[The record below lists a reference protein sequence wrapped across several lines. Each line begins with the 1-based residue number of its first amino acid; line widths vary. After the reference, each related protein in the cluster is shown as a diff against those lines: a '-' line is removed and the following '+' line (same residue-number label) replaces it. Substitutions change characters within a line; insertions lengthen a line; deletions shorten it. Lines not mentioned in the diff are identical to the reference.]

1 MYGAAI
7 RARGTG
13 LALPCGFVESAGRK
27 QSQRGYFTLAV
38 IPAELDVRPSALP
51 AATAGARLGAAL
63 GLGAVIAFA
72 LSLQYLAQPFVWRN
86 WPVEEVL
93 QGWLFI
99 FRDRL
104 IVTVLIA
111 AAISATAL
119 VRTESL
125 QLRAV
130 LLAVGVVIGAV
141 SGELSVRRL
150 YGQFDGSSSLSAH
163 ALRWSAVALAV
174 SAMFYLWRVSS
185 DANEQLRNETLRRL
199 NTEHQLTNTRLA
211 ALRSQIEPHFLFN
224 TLATLRWLQRTE
236 PEAGARMLASF
247 IDYLRRMAPMLECSE
262 VSLGEEI
269 DLMRAYLE
277 VVEMRMGGRLHVA
290 IDVPLNLRR
299 ARVPPLALAT
309 LVENA
314 VKHGISPAQ
323 YGGKITIRAHEVA
336 QQLVLSVTDTGVG
349 FNPGSGSGT
358 GIGLSN
364 VCSRLSTL
372 YGALGSL
379 RVEAN
384 TPTGVRATLRL
395 PCHLAPPQ

>member
-1 MYGAAI
+1 MLGESNSSVAI
-7 RARGTG
+7 
-13 LALPCGFVESAGRK
+13 
-27 QSQRGYFTLAV
+27 FTLSI
-38 IPAELDVRPSALP
+38 IPTELDVRPSALP
-51 AATAGARLGAAL
+51 AATAGARLGTAL

-72 LSLQYLAQPFVWRN
+72 LSLQYFAQPFVWRN

-93 QGWLFI
+93 EGWLFI

-111 AAISATAL
+111 AAIGVTAL

-141 SGELSVRRL
+141 SGEFIVRRS
-150 YGQFDGSSSLSAH
+150 YGQFDGSSSLTAH

-174 SAMFYLWRVSS
+174 SAMFYLWRMSS

-199 NTEHQLTNTRLA
+199 NTEHLLTNTRLA

-247 IDYLRRMAPMLECSE
+247 IDYLRRMAAMLECSE

-290 IDVPLNLRR
+290 IDVPLDLRR

-323 YGGKITIRAHEVA
+323 FGGEIAILAHEVA
-336 QQLVLSVTDTGVG
+336 HQLVLSVTDTGAG

-395 PCHLAPPQ
+395 PCHLVPPQ

>member
-1 MYGAAI
+1 MPAAAGGARVGAA
-7 RARGTG
+7 
-13 LALPCGFVESAGRK
+13 LC
-27 QSQRGYFTLAV
+27 
-38 IPAELDVRPSALP
+38 
-51 AATAGARLGAAL
+51 LGAA
-63 GLGAVIAFA
+63 VAFA
-72 LSLQYLAQPFVWRN
+72 LSTQYLAQPFVWRN

-93 QGWLFI
+93 EGWLFI

-104 IVTVLIA
+104 IVMVLIA
-111 AAISATAL
+111 AAISATVL

-125 QLRAV
+125 KLRAV
-130 LLAVGVVIGAV
+130 LVAAGVIVGAV
-141 SGELSVRRL
+141 SGESIVRRL
-150 YGQFDGSSSLSAH
+150 YGTFDSGEALTAN

-174 SAMFYLWRVSS
+174 SAMFYLWRMSS
-185 DANEQLRNETLRRL
+185 DSHEQLRSEALRRL

-247 IDYLRRMAPMLECSE
+247 VDYLRRMAPMLDCSE
-262 VSLGEEI
+262 VALGEEI
-269 DLMRAYLE
+269 DLMRAYLA

-290 IDVPLNLRR
+290 INVPPELCH

-314 VKHGISPAQ
+314 VKHGISRAKD
-323 YGGKITIRAHEVA
+323 GGEIAIHALRDGG
-336 QQLVLSVTDTGVG
+336 QLVVSVTDTGAG
-349 FNPGSGSGT
+349 ISPGSGGGT

-372 YGALGSL
+372 YGALGTL

-384 TPTGVRATLRL
+384 TPTGVCATLRL
-395 PCHLAPPQ
+395 PCRLLEP

>member
-1 MYGAAI
+1 VLGESNSSVAI
-7 RARGTG
+7 
-13 LALPCGFVESAGRK
+13 
-27 QSQRGYFTLAV
+27 FTLSI
-38 IPAELDVRPSALP
+38 IPTELDVRPSALP
-51 AATAGARLGAAL
+51 AATAGARLGTAL

-72 LSLQYLAQPFVWRN
+72 LSLQYFAQPFVWRN

-93 QGWLFI
+93 EGWLFI

-111 AAISATAL
+111 AAIGVTAL
-119 VRTESL
+119 VRTEWL

-141 SGELSVRRL
+141 SGELIVRRL
-150 YGQFDGSSSLSAH
+150 YGQFDGSSSLTAH

-174 SAMFYLWRVSS
+174 SAMFYLWRMSS
-185 DANEQLRNETLRRL
+185 DANEQLRTETLRRL
-199 NTEHQLTNTRLA
+199 DTEHQLTNTRLA

-323 YGGKITIRAHEVA
+323 YGGEITILAHEVA
-336 QQLVLSVTDTGVG
+336 HQLVLSVTDTGVG
-349 FNPGSGSGT
+349 FNPGFGSGT

-364 VCSRLSTL
+364 VCARLSTL

-395 PCHLAPPQ
+395 PCHLVSPQ

>member
-1 MYGAAI
+1 MSI
-7 RARGTG
+7 IT
-13 LALPCGFVESAGRK
+13 
-27 QSQRGYFTLAV
+27 T
-38 IPAELDVRPSALP
+38 ELDVRPSALP
-51 AATAGARLGAAL
+51 AATAGARLGTAL

-72 LSLQYLAQPFVWRN
+72 LSLQYFAQPFVWRN

-93 QGWLFI
+93 EGWLFI

-141 SGELSVRRL
+141 SGELIVRRL
-150 YGQFDGSSSLSAH
+150 YGQFDGSSSLTAH

-174 SAMFYLWRVSS
+174 SAMFYLWRMSS

-199 NTEHQLTNTRLA
+199 NTEHLLTNTRLA

-247 IDYLRRMAPMLECSE
+247 IDYLRRMATMLECSE

-290 IDVPLNLRR
+290 IDVPLDLRR

-323 YGGKITIRAHEVA
+323 YGGEIAILAHEVA
-336 QQLVLSVTDTGVG
+336 HQLVLSVTDTGAG

-395 PCHLAPPQ
+395 PCHLVPPQ

>member
-1 MYGAAI
+1 MSI
-7 RARGTG
+7 
-13 LALPCGFVESAGRK
+13 
-27 QSQRGYFTLAV
+27 
-38 IPAELDVRPSALP
+38 IPTELDLRPSALA

-63 GLGAVIAFA
+63 VVGAAIAFA
-72 LSLQYLAQPFVWRN
+72 LSLEYLAQPFVWRN
-86 WPVEEVL
+86 WPAEEVL
-93 QGWLFI
+93 EGWLVI

-104 IVTVLIA
+104 IVTVLMA
-111 AAISATAL
+111 AAITVTAL

-125 QLRAV
+125 QLRAI
-130 LLAVGVVIGAV
+130 LLAVGVFIGAV
-141 SGELSVRRL
+141 SGELVVRRL
-150 YGQFDGSSSLSAH
+150 HGQFEGSGSLTAH

-174 SAMFYLWRVSS
+174 SAMFYLWRMSS
-185 DANEQLRNETLRRL
+185 DANEQLRNETLRSV
-199 NTEHQLTNTRLA
+199 NIEHQLTNTRLA

-236 PEAGARMLASF
+236 PEAGARLLANF
-247 IDYLRRMAPMLECSE
+247 IDYLRRIGPMLECTE
-262 VSLGEEI
+262 VALGDEI

-277 VVEMRMGGRLHVA
+277 VVEMRMGERLHVA
-290 IDVPLNLRR
+290 IDVPQNLRG

-314 VKHGISPAQ
+314 VKHGISRAQ
-323 YGGKITIRAHEVA
+323 KGGEIAILAREVA
-336 QQLVLSVTDTGVG
+336 HQLVLSVTDTGVG
-349 FNPGSGSGT
+349 FNPGSGGGT

-384 TPTGVRATLRL
+384 TPSGVRATLRL
-395 PCHLAPPQ
+395 PCNLVSSQ

>member
-1 MYGAAI
+1 VLGESNSSVAI
-7 RARGTG
+7 
-13 LALPCGFVESAGRK
+13 
-27 QSQRGYFTLAV
+27 FTLSI
-38 IPAELDVRPSALP
+38 IPTELDVRPSALP
-51 AATAGARLGAAL
+51 AATAGARLGTAL

-72 LSLQYLAQPFVWRN
+72 LSLQYFAQPFVWRN

-93 QGWLFI
+93 EGWLFI

-111 AAISATAL
+111 AAIGVTAL

-141 SGELSVRRL
+141 SGEFIVRRS
-150 YGQFDGSSSLSAH
+150 YGQFDGSSSLTAH

-174 SAMFYLWRVSS
+174 SAMFYLWRMSS

-199 NTEHQLTNTRLA
+199 NTEHLLTNTRLA

-247 IDYLRRMAPMLECSE
+247 IDYLRRMAAMLECSE

-290 IDVPLNLRR
+290 IDVPLDLRR

-323 YGGKITIRAHEVA
+323 FGGEIAILAHEVA
-336 QQLVLSVTDTGVG
+336 HQLVLSVTDTGAG

-395 PCHLAPPQ
+395 PCHLVPPE

>member
-1 MYGAAI
+1 
-7 RARGTG
+7 
-13 LALPCGFVESAGRK
+13 
-27 QSQRGYFTLAV
+27 
-38 IPAELDVRPSALP
+38 
-51 AATAGARLGAAL
+51 
-63 GLGAVIAFA
+63 VIAFA
-72 LSLQYLAQPFVWRN
+72 LSLQYFAQPFVWRN

-93 QGWLFI
+93 EGWLFI

-130 LLAVGVVIGAV
+130 LLAVGVVVGAV
-141 SGELSVRRL
+141 SGELIVRLL
-150 YGQFDGSSSLSAH
+150 YGQFDGSGSLTAH

-174 SAMFYLWRVSS
+174 SAMFSLWRMSS

-199 NTEHQLTNTRLA
+199 NAEHLLTNTRLA

-247 IDYLRRMAPMLECSE
+247 IEYLRRMAPMLECSE

-290 IDVPLNLRR
+290 IDVPLDLRR

-323 YGGKITIRAHEVA
+323 YGGEIVILAHEVA

-395 PCHLAPPQ
+395 PCHLVPPQ